1 MRAVLKQADGAFQL
15 LLYERFVFQGRHI
28 AHIQRCDAEFERGV
42 AWMGKQN
49 IFTIGAGFFGAAAFK
64 QDASFFPDGFQ
75 VFLGKKRPKIQQYVG
90 CGAQRPRQRA
100 QQQNIRVGTGRL
112 PFGHR
117 RGGNAHGLGKL
128 FLRQSL
134 LSAQCL
140 DGFSGWHFHFGKFLS
155 FLLGP
160 VPS

>member
-1 MRAVLKQADGAFQL
+1 
-15 LLYERFVFQGRHI
+15 
-28 AHIQRCDAEFERGV
+28 
-42 AWMGKQN
+42 MGKQN
-49 IFTIGAGFFGAAAFK
+49 IFTIGAGVIGAAAFK

-75 VFLGKKRPKIQQYVG
+75 FFLGKKRPKIQQYVG

-140 DGFSGWHFHFGKFLS
+140 DGFVSFGPGSIVTYERRVYNGADVERRCGFFELNSSCGRCGAEKTRSNLRHMFRKAERA
-155 FLLGP
+155 
-160 VPS
+160 VK